1 MARDPAGYRCAVVR
15 HLAGAAHL
23 GDKDCAAAATAQV
36 TVELSASTI
45 LTLAGMAISVIAA
58 AAIAKQRLASVI
70 EQLGDIEMRL
80 RKIDQRVDRHETQVE
95 MQAQRTSVLS
105 GMMSPDIQER
115 RHREIA
121 TLTADVS
128 GIRTQVDKLLSMHN
142 GKHPSISAGK

>member
-1 MARDPAGYRCAVVR
+1 M
-15 HLAGAAHL
+15 
-23 GDKDCAAAATAQV
+23 
-36 TVELSASTI
+36 ELPVSTI
-45 LTLAGMAISVIAA
+45 LTLAGMAVSVIAA
-58 AAIAKQRLASVI
+58 AAIAKQRLAAVI
-70 EQLGDIEMRL
+70 EQLSDIEMRL

-128 GIRTQVDKLLSMHN
+128 SIRTQVDKLLSMHN
-142 GKHPSISAGK
+142 GKHPLISAGK

>member
-1 MARDPAGYRCAVVR
+1 MELPISTLLTIAGIAV
-15 HLAGAAHL
+15 
-23 GDKDCAAAATAQV
+23 
-36 TVELSASTI
+36 
-45 LTLAGMAISVIAA
+45 SVISA
-58 AAIAKQRLASVI
+58 AAIAKQKLAAVV
-70 EQLGDIEMRL
+70 EQITDIEMRL

-128 GIRTQVDKLLSMHN
+128 SIRTQVDKLLSMHN
-142 GKHPSISAGK
+142 GRHPNTAHAGK

>member
-1 MARDPAGYRCAVVR
+1 MELPISTLLTIAGIAV
-15 HLAGAAHL
+15 
-23 GDKDCAAAATAQV
+23 
-36 TVELSASTI
+36 
-45 LTLAGMAISVIAA
+45 SVISA

-70 EQLGDIEMRL
+70 EQLGDIETRL

-128 GIRTQVDKLLSMHN
+128 SIRTQVDKLLSMHN
-142 GKHPSISAGK
+142 GKHPSINAGK

>member
-1 MARDPAGYRCAVVR
+1 M
-15 HLAGAAHL
+15 
-23 GDKDCAAAATAQV
+23 
-36 TVELSASTI
+36 ELPISTL
-45 LTLAGMAISVIAA
+45 LTLAGMAISVISA
-58 AAIAKQRLASVI
+58 AAIAKQKLAAVV
-70 EQLGDIEMRL
+70 EQITDIEMRL

-128 GIRTQVDKLLSMHN
+128 GIKTQVDKLLSMHN
-142 GKHPSISAGK
+142 GKHPLINAGK

>member
-1 MARDPAGYRCAVVR
+1 MELPIST
-15 HLAGAAHL
+15 LL
-23 GDKDCAAAATAQV
+23 
-36 TVELSASTI
+36 TV
-45 LTLAGMAISVIAA
+45 AGMAVSVISA
-58 AAIAKQRLASVI
+58 AAIVKQKLAAVI
-70 EQLGDIEMRL
+70 EQLADIEARL
-80 RKIDQRVDRHETQVE
+80 RKLDQRVDRHETQVE

-142 GKHPSISAGK
+142 GSHPSISAGK

>member
-1 MARDPAGYRCAVVR
+1 M
-15 HLAGAAHL
+15 
-23 GDKDCAAAATAQV
+23 
-36 TVELSASTI
+36 ELSASTI

-121 TLTADVS
+121 TLTADVAAM
-128 GIRTQVDKLLSMHN
+128 RYQVDKLTAMHN
-142 GKHPSISAGK
+142 GKHPSINAGK

>member
-1 MARDPAGYRCAVVR
+1 MELPISTLLTIAGIAV
-15 HLAGAAHL
+15 
-23 GDKDCAAAATAQV
+23 
-36 TVELSASTI
+36 
-45 LTLAGMAISVIAA
+45 SVISA
-58 AAIAKQRLASVI
+58 AAIAKQKLAAII
-70 EQLGDIEMRL
+70 EQITDIELRL

-95 MQAQRTSVLS
+95 MQAQRTSVLA

-128 GIRTQVDKLLSMHN
+128 GIKTQVDKLLSMHN

>member
-1 MARDPAGYRCAVVR
+1 M
-15 HLAGAAHL
+15 
-23 GDKDCAAAATAQV
+23 
-36 TVELSASTI
+36 ELSASTI

-128 GIRTQVDKLLSMHN
+128 GIRTQVDKLLLMHN

>member
-1 MARDPAGYRCAVVR
+1 MELPISTLLTIAGIAV
-15 HLAGAAHL
+15 
-23 GDKDCAAAATAQV
+23 
-36 TVELSASTI
+36 
-45 LTLAGMAISVIAA
+45 SVISA

-70 EQLGDIEMRL
+70 EQLGDIETRL

-128 GIRTQVDKLLSMHN
+128 GIKTQVDKLLSMHN
-142 GKHPSISAGK
+142 GKHPLINAGK

>member
-1 MARDPAGYRCAVVR
+1 MELPIST
-15 HLAGAAHL
+15 LL
-23 GDKDCAAAATAQV
+23 
-36 TVELSASTI
+36 TV
-45 LTLAGMAISVIAA
+45 AGMAVSVISA
-58 AAIAKQRLASVI
+58 AAIVKQKLAAVI
-70 EQLGDIEMRL
+70 EQLADIEARL
-80 RKIDQRVDRHETQVE
+80 RKLDQRVDRHETQVE

-142 GKHPSISAGK
+142 GKHPSTSAGK

>member
-1 MARDPAGYRCAVVR
+1 M
-15 HLAGAAHL
+15 
-23 GDKDCAAAATAQV
+23 
-36 TVELSASTI
+36 ELPVSTI
-45 LTLAGMAISVIAA
+45 LTLAGMAVSVIAA

-105 GMMSPDIQER
+105 GMMSPEVMER

-142 GKHPSISAGK
+142 GRHPNTAPAGK